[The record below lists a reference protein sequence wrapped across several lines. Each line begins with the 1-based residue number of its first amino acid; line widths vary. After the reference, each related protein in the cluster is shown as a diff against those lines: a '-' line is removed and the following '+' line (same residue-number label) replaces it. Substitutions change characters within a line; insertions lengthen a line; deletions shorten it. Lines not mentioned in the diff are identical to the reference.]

1 MIKKLL
7 RCTHCNKVI
16 PLFGK
21 FADFREP
28 PSLAGVEWSS
38 EDLIRQRGFFRRHRN
53 HTLEELRVDP
63 GTIVSNR
70 PWHEPSKVS
79 YFEAHN
85 SWRKFLIRRSKDGM
99 GQAAFYEL
107 IPGRLH
113 ISSISLKIQEKDLRK
128 QIASGNGG
136 VHLNKAKIE
145 KFIKAMKKE
154 VKRLSPKEVRVNQ
167 EGETPLLAYGG
178 LKEAHWKKVLG
189 QCQKDFQ
196 KSELNEIKRFIRE
209 NRNHNDVLALLIK
222 RKVSILSPRRERAE

>member
-1 MIKKLL
+1 MIKNLL
-7 RCTHCNKVI
+7 RCTQCNKVI

-21 FADFREP
+21 FANFREP

-38 EDLIRQRGFFRRHRN
+38 EDLRRQRRFLRRHRN
-53 HTLEELRVDP
+53 HTLEELRADP
-63 GTIVSNR
+63 GTIVSDR

-85 SWRKFLIRRSKDGM
+85 GRCKFLIRRSKNGM
-99 GQAAFYEL
+99 GQPAFYEL

-113 ISSISLKIQEKDLRK
+113 ISNTSLKIQENDLRK
-128 QIASGNGG
+128 QIASENGG
-136 VHLNKAKIE
+136 VHLTKAKVE

-154 VKRLSPKEVRVNQ
+154 VKRLSPKEVRVNL
-167 EGETPLLAYGG
+167 EGETPLLAYGS

-196 KSELNEIKRFIRE
+196 KSELTEIKRFILE